1 MPKVLIQVL
10 LFVLAIVFL
19 LPVTPV
25 ILRIDPGLGNVLRI
39 AAIVILL
46 GNLAWVLSSLNS
58 WRRIIIHVL
67 LFLVAIGVFF
77 FGLGVGLQFNPTYG
91 TILWI
96 VAGIIFVLNL
106 LWMFGVLGKR

>member
-10 LFVLAIVFL
+10 LFVLAIAFL

-25 ILRIDPGLGNVLRI
+25 ILQIDPGLGNSLRI
-39 AAIVILL
+39 AALVLLL
-46 GNLAWVLSSLNS
+46 GNLAWVLSSLKS

-67 LFLVAIGVFF
+67 LFLVAIGIFF

-91 TILWI
+91 TILWV

-106 LWMFGVLGKR
+106 LWMLGVLGRR

>member
-1 MPKVLIQVL
+1 MPKVLIHVL
-10 LFVLAIVFL
+10 LFVLAIAFL

-25 ILRIDPGLGNVLRI
+25 ILQIDPGLGNSLRI
-39 AAIVILL
+39 AALVLLL
-46 GNLAWVLSSLNS
+46 GNLAWVLSSLKS

-91 TILWI
+91 TILWV

-106 LWMFGVLGKR
+106 LWMLGVLGRR